1 MGNDDLAV
9 VDQELKVRGMKAF
22 AGSSTPRSAQADQR
36 QHHGDV
42 DHDRGEGRPPRP
54 ARPDRTRPE
63 GTAQYERIHLA
74 RDRPSQYRWKK
85 ATICLDRPDKHNALT
100 PEMLEQ
106 LEQILIGLD
115 GERAVR
121 VVLVTAAGD
130 RSFCAGV
137 DIRRFKALQPLDM
150 WAQRTRRGHRVF
162 DLLAG
167 LRQPT
172 IAAVSATPT
181 AGRLLALACDIR
193 VVADDATLG
202 LTEVGIG
209 ALPGWGGT
217 GRLRALVG
225 AGRAKQMI
233 FTGEPLNADRALA
246 WGIANE
252 LAPKA
257 EVIRTAHALAI
268 KIAGRAPIAVQM
280 AKQAIDAGD
289 AYQAMEQVSSAAT
302 AFTDDAAEGLAS
314 FTEKRDPAIAA
325 LEPPSTRTRA
335 PLDESTEHDHD
346 HQH

>member
-1 MGNDDLAV
+1 MS
-9 VDQELKVRGMKAF
+9 E
-22 AGSSTPRSAQADQR
+22 STWP
-36 QHHGDV
+36 
-42 DHDRGEGRPPRP
+42 ETGRVSVEVEAPV
-54 ARPDRTRPE
+54 
-63 GTAQYERIHLA
+63 
-74 RDRPSQYRWKK
+74 

-130 RSFCAGV
+130 RSFCAGA

-150 WAQRTRRGHRVF
+150 WAQWTRRGHRVF

-172 IAAVSATPT
+172 IAAVSGNAY
-181 AGRLLALACDIR
+181 GGGVELALACDIR

-233 FTGEPLNADRALA
+233 FTGEPLTADRALA
-246 WGIANE
+246 WGLANQ

-257 EVIRTAHALAI
+257 EVIGAARVLAV
-268 KIAGRAPIAVQM
+268 KIANRAPIAVQM

-314 FTEKRDPAIAA
+314 FAEKRDARYRG
-325 LEPPSTRTRA
+325 T
-335 PLDESTEHDHD
+335 
-346 HQH
+346 